1 MGARESWEEQ
11 REANR
16 QRWDERVPLH
26 VGSRFYDVDGF
37 RTGRCSLQPF
47 EREELGDVDGLELL
61 HLQCH
66 FGLDTLSWARRG
78 ARVTGLDFS
87 APAIAAAR
95 ALAGELAIDARFV
108 EADVYAATDT
118 LGEGGFD
125 VVYTGHGALC
135 WLPDLDRWADAVAR
149 LLRPG
154 GRLYLAEFHPLA
166 ETMADG
172 APEIVRSQ
180 FEHAGQRYEDSGTYT
195 DVDAPTRN
203 NVGWEWTHGLGVVV
217 TALAR
222 RGFRIASLHERPT
235 TLFARFPDMV
245 RDEDGVYHQ
254 PEGRPAVPLSYSL
267 LATLPEEER

>member
-1 MGARESWEEQ
+1 MPGPESWKEQ

-16 QRWDERVPLH
+16 RRWDERVPLH
-26 VGSRFYDVDGF
+26 VGSRFYDVDAF
-37 RTGRCSLQPF
+37 RAGRCSLQPF
-47 EREELGDVDGLELL
+47 ELEELGDVDGLELA

-78 ARVTGLDFS
+78 ARVSGLDFS

-95 ALAGELAIDARFV
+95 ALAGELGIEARFV
-108 EADVYAATDT
+108 EADVYDAVAS
-118 LGEGGFD
+118 LGAGGFD

-135 WLPDLDRWADAVAR
+135 WLPDLEGWADAVFR

-154 GRLYLAEFHPLA
+154 GRLYLAEFHPFA
-166 ETMADG
+166 ETLADE

-180 FEHAGQRYEDSGTYT
+180 FGSAGLRHEDSGTYT
-195 DVDAPTRN
+195 DFDAPTRN
-203 NVGWEWTHGLGVVV
+203 NVGWEWTHGLGEVV

-235 TLFARFPDMV
+235 TLFARFPDLV
-245 RDEDGVYHQ
+245 RDDAGVYHQ

-267 LATLPEEER
+267 LATLPEEGR